1 MKPTVQVQTRTACRA
16 RSRSAA
22 ASNSATSPS
31 PIPAPI
37 ARVLKNFNFW
47 SSQPGER
54 IALIGENG
62 QGKTTVV
69 KLITRLY
76 DPTEGQIL
84 LDGIDLRE
92 YASKTCTARSASSSR
107 TSCATR

>member
-1 MKPTVQVQTRTACRA
+1 MASPCR
-16 RSRSAA
+16 RLL
-22 ASNSATSPS
+22 TG
-31 PIPAPI
+31 I
-37 ARVLKNFNFW
+37 RVPQCFFRLSGNRPEGLNNFNFTL
-47 SSQPGER
+47 SPGER

-84 LDGIDLRE
+84 LDGVDLRE
-92 YASKTCTARSASSSR
+92 YSLEDLHRNRSYLSGFHAL
-107 TSCATR
+107 